1 MMVVLIIYCFLFI
14 TGGTMKQGFKPK
26 LSNDIEVG
34 MKVLFSLFGKR
45 RGTVKYVGPVAGHV
59 SRDWLGLE
67 LDPDQGNMMIKMK

>member
-26 LSNDIEVG
+26 LINDIEVG

-45 RGTVKYVGPVAGHV
+45 RGTVKYVGPVAGHG
-59 SRDWLGLE
+59 SRDWLSVE
-67 LDPDQGNMMIKMK
+67 LDPDQGNMMIKMN